1 MYVIYQC
8 EIKMIL
14 RKLMQ
19 KNIIISYCYKLKAL
33 TLLFVF
39 IKRERELKRNNLIN
53 NASPKKH
60 RKYNENHQ
68 NLKL

>member
-19 KNIIISYCYKLKAL
+19 KKIISYCYKLKAL

-39 IKRERELKRNNLIN
+39 IKRERELKRNNLIK
-53 NASPKKH
+53 NASPNTVNIMKITKI
-60 RKYNENHQ
+60 
-68 NLKL
+68 